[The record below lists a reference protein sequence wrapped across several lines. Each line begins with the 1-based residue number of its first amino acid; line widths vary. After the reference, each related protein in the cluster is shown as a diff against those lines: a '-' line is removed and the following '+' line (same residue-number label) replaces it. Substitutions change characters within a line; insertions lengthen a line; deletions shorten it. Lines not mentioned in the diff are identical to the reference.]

1 VSNLFANFISY
12 YWGVS
17 TRSIFPKDTEK
28 WINWIN
34 DGKGL
39 YYDKKRILNFLGQQ
53 RTNPADVVL
62 GLAPGGVTQES
73 LESATNI
80 IQNFENPT
88 INYDKLPLFKST
100 ISALEVRTETEK
112 QIVDKLTE
120 IQNRTTNARPLI
132 LARNEKELREQLTK
146 LNIGKRYQ
154 DAIVNHFNKK
164 GAVGFYDPTS
174 KSVIINP
181 SKVINKEDAVAV
193 WLHEMGIHAGLENI
207 LPAGAFNEIMEK
219 VYDFFENE
227 AKTNQAYK
235 EVFDS
240 VNNDP
245 IYEGSDKSTKGEELL
260 GKMGENSGEGAH
272 RIMSSVTFGKY
283 RRCFKGRPD
292 N

>member
-1 VSNLFANFISY
+1 LFERIKNIPNFVERIEKDY
-12 YWGVS
+12 GK
-17 TRSIFPKDTEK
+17 SIEYFTAAELRALSLQSV
-28 WINWIN
+28 NRGGN
-34 DGKGL
+34 EGNAG
-39 YYDKKRILNFLGQQ
+39 RI
-53 RTNPADVVL
+53 
-62 GLAPGGVTQES
+62 QES
-73 LESATNI
+73 SSGDRGAYPEAERGHEPEQVR
-80 IQNFENPT
+80 IQP
-88 INYDKLPLFKST
+88 YKST

-120 IQNRTTNARPLI
+120 IQNRATNARPLI
-132 LARNEKELREQLTK
+132 LARNQNELREQLTK

-154 DAIVNHFNKK
+154 DAIVKHFNKK
-164 GAVGFYDPTS
+164 EAVGFYDPAS

-181 SKVINKEDAVAV
+181 SKVINKSDAVAV

-227 AKTNQAYK
+227 AKTNQVYK